1 MIGSRKWGT
10 LFATASCCIIIT
22 NIYIQLF
29 YPPLFSHFEG
39 YMLRLQRIFNGLN
52 NAKTVHNFDTIT
64 GLRSTI
70 IPIPTTNDRRLRPV
84 TK

>member
-1 MIGSRKWGT
+1 MIGSRKWRSAI
-10 LFATASCCIIIT
+10 ATASCCIIIT

-39 YMLRLQRIFNGLN
+39 YMLRLQRILNGLN
-52 NAKTVHNFDTIT
+52 NAKTLHDFDTIT
-64 GLRSTI
+64 GLSSTI
-70 IPIPTTNDRRLRPV
+70 IPIPATNDRRLRPV

>member
-1 MIGSRKWGT
+1 MYRTGSPELSNPEVGWNEFNLDYTDCVR
-10 LFATASCCIIIT
+10 L
-22 NIYIQLF
+22 
-29 YPPLFSHFEG
+29 EG
-39 YMLRLQRIFNGLN
+39 YMLRLQRILNGLN
-52 NAKTVHNFDTIT
+52 NAKTIHDFDTII